1 MLKRAWKVAAV
12 IVFAGIPLSFAQA
25 EQYIA
30 GNGKV
35 VHNRLA
41 PVLLHRAV
49 PPFRG
54 QHVYSRSP
62 RREAPKPM
70 EREGRPTEWEGL
82 APEWQGE
89 VMPTPNRGRGYAIRP
104 ETRPV
109 GS

>member
-1 MLKRAWKVAAV
+1 MMKRSWMVAAAV
-12 IVFAGIPLSFAQA
+12 VFAGIPLSFAQA

-82 APEWQGE
+82 PPEWRGE
-89 VMPTPNRGRGYAIRP
+89 VMPVPSRGRGYAIRS
-104 ETRPV
+104 EMRTV